1 MAGMRMCAR
10 AARRALPV
18 PEAAAARERQVL
30 GGMTVLLRN
39 KLGPVTH
46 VLKASLW
53 PEKME
58 LLL

>member
-1 MAGMRMCAR
+1 MCAR